1 MRVRCCILFLALS
14 LVLALP
20 ARAEDQVRY
29 VKENFKISVRINP
42 SERAEARGVLTAGDK
57 VIVSRTNS
65 GWSYVTAPD
74 IEGWVATALLVD
86 DQPAVAIMAEVK
98 AENERLL
105 DENSRALSELER
117 LQNENHSLKQ
127 ILDSSNEQAQA
138 CVTLMQKTDNDL
150 TSLVNLK
157 EDYDEL
163 RQELT
168 TKTKKLEALEKTA
181 SKSLFYSY
189 LRWFFSGAAVL
200 VVGFLIGVI
209 TKKSNQRRYY

>member
-1 MRVRCCILFLALS
+1 MRLRCCILFLTLS

-20 ARAEDQVRY
+20 ALAEDEVRY
-29 VKENFKISVRINP
+29 VKENFKISVRVSP
-42 SERAEARGVLTAGDK
+42 SERAEARGVLTAGEK
-57 VIVSRTNS
+57 VTVSKTSS
-65 GWSYVTAPD
+65 GWSYVTTPH
-74 IEGWVATALLVD
+74 IEGWVATVLLVD
-86 DQPAVAIMAEVK
+86 NQPAVAILDEVK

-105 DENSRALSELER
+105 AENSRALSELER

-138 CVTLMQKTDNDL
+138 CVTLMQKTNNDL

-157 EDYDEL
+157 EDYDKL
-163 RQELT
+163 HQELT
-168 TKTKKLEALEKTA
+168 SKTKKLEALEKTA
-181 SKSLFYSY
+181 SKTLFYSY

>member
-20 ARAEDQVRY
+20 ALAEDQVRY

-163 RQELT
+163 RQELA